1 MKIQWERCLNYDEDI
16 NIYINNQCMGWV
28 TRVYDPLNDKW
39 LYSCCGR
46 YIGLQGEPAT
56 SALQAMRKV
65 RAHAIA
71 AYISNDRPSR
81 RVSNGQGTNSQGTQD
96 LE

>member
-1 MKIQWERCLNYDEDI
+1 MKIKWERCSNYDEDI
-16 NIYINNQCMGWV
+16 NIYINGRCMGWV
-28 TRVYDPLNDKW
+28 TRVYDREADKW

-46 YIGLQGEPAT
+46 YIGLRDEPAT

-71 AYISNDRPSR
+71 AYISGEGRLPH
-81 RVSNGQGTNSQGTQD
+81 GQGTNSQGTQD